1 MNKEE
6 KLKKLKTKIKRT
18 KVTVISY
25 WQNFDM
31 TSKIKDLDIDVVFI
45 GNVPYFDITVKQ
57 VETMHELHNV
67 NHHFLYH
74 PITDNGADVKEC
86 KYISDGYYRYDYL
99 MSVNSYDMWERHFRE
114 CMWCIA
120 KALRKESAYDYIN

>member
-25 WQNFDM
+25 WEKFDM
-31 TSKIKDLDIDVVFI
+31 TSKIKDLDIDVVVI
-45 GNVPYFDITVKQ
+45 NNVPYFDITVKQ
-57 VETMHELHNV
+57 VETMHKLHNV
-67 NHHFLYH
+67 NHHFLYS
-74 PITDNGADVKEC
+74 PNYCNGGYVKDCE
-86 KYISDGYYRYDYL
+86 YISDGKYEYDYL
-99 MSVNSYDMWERHFRE
+99 MGVNSYDMWKRHFRE